1 MARPTKEYA
10 AFRDLTDKLL
20 TVSKTELDRRVA
32 HQKAE
37 AAKNPHK
44 RGPKPKVRPSLSD
57 PDADPGEDGSR

>member
-20 TVSKTELDRRVA
+20 TVPKTELDRRVA
-32 HQKAE
+32 RHRAE

-44 RGPKPKVRPSLSD
+44 RGPKPKVTPSASDAD
-57 PDADPGEDGSR
+57 PDAG